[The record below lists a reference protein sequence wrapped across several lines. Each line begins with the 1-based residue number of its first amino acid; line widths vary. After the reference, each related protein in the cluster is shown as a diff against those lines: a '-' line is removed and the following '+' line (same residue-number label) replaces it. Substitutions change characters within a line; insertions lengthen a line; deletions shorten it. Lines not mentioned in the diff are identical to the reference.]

1 MKSNGNKTTLTDASV
16 EEYLANIG
24 DAKRRADCE
33 ALVKIFRSATRKPPR
48 MWGNAIV
55 GFDQYHYRYDSGR
68 EGDMCAAGFS
78 SRKGPISLY
87 IYTEGQEKLLA
98 KLGKFKLGKAACI
111 YIKRVSDVDEAVL
124 RKLVAAGVAA
134 IKKLHSSGVRDSC
147 SIA

>member
-1 MKSNGNKTTLTDASV
+1 MKPNGNKTVLTDGSV
-16 EEYLANIG
+16 EEYLSQIG
-24 DAKRRADCE
+24 DAKRRAECE

-87 IYTEGQEKLLA
+87 IHTKGQEKLLA
-98 KLGKFKLGKAACI
+98 KLGKFKTSKAACI
-111 YIKRVSDVDEAVL
+111 YINRVSDVDEAVL
-124 RKLVAAGVAA
+124 KKLITTGVAA
-134 IKKLHSSGVRDSC
+134 IKKLYS
-147 SIA
+147 

>member
-1 MKSNGNKTTLTDASV
+1 MKANGNKTTLTDASV

-33 ALVKIFRSATRKPPR
+33 ALVKIFKSATRKPPR

-78 SRKGPISLY
+78 SRKGTISLY
-87 IYTEGQEKLLA
+87 IYSEGQEELLE
-98 KLGKFKLGKAACI
+98 KLGKFKTSKAACI
-111 YIKRVSDVDEAVL
+111 YINRVSDVDEAVL
-124 RKLVAAGVAA
+124 RKLVTAGVAA
-134 IKKLHSSGVRDSC
+134 IKNRYSSK
-147 SIA
+147 

>member
-33 ALVKIFRSATRKPPR
+33 ALVKLFKSATRKPPR

-87 IYTEGQEKLLA
+87 ICSEGQEKLLE
-98 KLGKFKLGKAACI
+98 KLGKFKTSKAACI
-111 YIKRVSDVDEAVL
+111 YIDRVSDVDEAVL
-124 RKLVAAGVAA
+124 RKLVTAGVAA
-134 IKKLHSSGVRDSC
+134 IKNRYSAK
-147 SIA
+147 

>member
-1 MKSNGNKTTLTDASV
+1 MKPNGNKTVLTDASV
-16 EEYLANIG
+16 EVYLAQIG

-33 ALVKIFRSATRKPPR
+33 ALIKIFSSATRKPPR

-87 IYTEGQEKLLA
+87 IHTEGQEKLLA
-98 KLGKFKLGKAACI
+98 KLGKIKTSKAACI
-111 YIKRVSDVDEAVL
+111 YINRVADVDEAVL
-124 RKLVAAGVAA
+124 KQLIAAGVAA
-134 IKKLHSSGVRDSC
+134 IKKLY
-147 SIA
+147 A